1 MNQLGST
8 NQSTLS
14 RLTGFINNNQNMR
27 PGINQRTRENLLNRF
42 RQMPGMPVMP
52 RSYSVRPTENRE
64 MNAPQPGGS
73 YKKYSKKIRKR
84 KFSRKSRKS
93 RRSRK

>member
-14 RLTGFINNNQNMR
+14 RLTSFINNNQNMR
-27 PGINQRTRENLLNRF
+27 PGINQRTRQNLLNRF
-42 RQMPGMPVMP
+42 SQMPGMP